1 MSKAGKRKIALI
13 GGGQIGGMLAF
24 FAAQRELGDVV
35 LFDIVEGVPQGKA
48 LDICESASVDD
59 FDIHI
64 QGTNDIADIKW
75 ADVVVVTAGV
85 PRKPGMSRGDLIEI
99 NSRIM
104 SEVAE
109 NIKKYAPD
117 SLVIVVSNPLDAMV
131 TLCQRVTGFPHHR
144 VLGMAGVLDSS
155 RFGTFIAWEL
165 GVSVRDVNAMVLG
178 GHGDAMVP
186 IVRHANVN
194 GVPVMDI
201 LRRKYGSEEK
211 ANEVMQSIID
221 RVRGAGGEIVA
232 LLKKGSAF
240 TSPASCC
247 IEMVEAMLG
256 DQKRILP
263 VCGWCNGEF
272 GVNGYY
278 VGVPA
283 VIGANGIER
292 IVEFDLSPDERAMF
306 DRSVAAVKE
315 LVDSLPPND

>member
-1 MSKAGKRKIALI
+1 MARNKIALI
-13 GGGQIGGMLAF
+13 GSGMIGGTLAHV
-24 FAAQRELGDVV
+24 AAREELGDVV
-35 LFDIVEGVPQGKA
+35 LFDIADGVARGKA
-48 LDICESASVDD
+48 LDISEATPVFGKDASLKGAGDYAA
-59 FDIHI
+59 
-64 QGTNDIADIKW
+64 IAG
-75 ADVVVVTAGV
+75 ADVAIVTAGV